1 MENNNDIQA
10 LAKEYDRQR
19 KQTIKLVFDVIFV
32 VLGIIAIISGFLF
45 RTQYPMVLKNQG
57 QIGFS
62 YHHLLLRDTTTYNY
76 FNVEKGHALRY
87 YIVYYRDNGKLRYE
101 METNFATYSA
111 HAQKENQ
118 KVGITDH
125 SVIQETVVKY
135 AFSDKLGNCYCY
147 DKKTSIIKAWFD
159 VGNSTGKLW
168 ERLLLEGSGAVLSL
182 VFGIRLKK
190 NIELKRR
197 EENAVY

>member
-1 MENNNDIQA
+1 MENDKIKE
-10 LAKEYDRQR
+10 LAEEYDRQR
-19 KQTIKLVFDVIFV
+19 KQTLKIVFDAI
-32 VLGIIAIISGFLF
+32 LAAIGIIAIISGFLF
-45 RTQYPMVLKNQG
+45 RTQYPLLLKNQG
-57 QIGFS
+57 EIGFN
-62 YHHLLLRDTTTYNY
+62 YHHLLLRDVTTYNY

-87 YIVYYRDNGKLRYE
+87 YIVYYRDNGRLRYE

-118 KVGITDH
+118 RVGITDH
-125 SVIQETVVKY
+125 SVIQETVKKY

-168 ERLLLEGSGAVLSL
+168 QRLLLEGSGAVLAV
-182 VFGIRLKK
+182 VFAIRLKK
-190 NIELKRR
+190 NIEIKRR

>member
-1 MENNNDIQA
+1 MENDKIKE
-10 LAKEYDRQR
+10 LAEEYDRQR
-19 KQTIKLVFDVIFV
+19 KQTLKIVFDA
-32 VLGIIAIISGFLF
+32 VLAAIGIIAIISGFLF
-45 RTQYPMVLKNQG
+45 RTQYPLLLKNQG
-57 QIGFS
+57 EIGFN
-62 YHHLLLRDTTTYNY
+62 YHHLLLRDVTTYNY

-87 YIVYYRDNGKLRYE
+87 YIVYYRDNGRLRYE

-118 KVGITDH
+118 RVGITDH
-125 SVIQETVVKY
+125 SVIQETVKKY

-168 ERLLLEGSGAVLSL
+168 QRLLLEGSGATLAV
-182 VFGIRLKK
+182 VFIIRLKN
-190 NIELKRR
+190 NIKIKRR

>member
-1 MENNNDIQA
+1 MEHSNDIQS

-19 KQTIKLVFDVIFV
+19 KQTLKIVFDVIFAT
-32 VLGIIAIISGFLF
+32 LGIIAVISGFLF

-57 QIGFS
+57 KIGFS

-76 FNVEKGHALRY
+76 FNVEKGHALHY

-135 AFSDKLGNCYCY
+135 AFSDKNGNCYCY

-168 ERLLLEGSGAVLSL
+168 ERLLLEGSGAVLAA
-182 VFGIRLKK
+182 VFGIRLKN
-190 NIELKRR
+190 NIKARR
-197 EENAVY
+197 EENALY